1 MEDGGRIGSIRA
13 IAKTTEL
20 TVNLPLTLLQEEA
33 KLLFA
38 IKLYEVGKVT
48 LRRAAKLAGCSKR
61 AFMKV
66 FGRDQVPAFNY
77 SAEELREETS
87 V

>member
-1 MEDGGRIGSIRA
+1 MT
-13 IAKTTEL
+13 KTTEL
-20 TVNLPLTLLQEEA
+20 TVNLPITLSQEEA

-38 IKLYEVGKVT
+38 VKLYEMGK
-48 LRRAAKLAGCSKR
+48 LSLGQAAKLAGFSKR
-61 AFMKV
+61 AFMEV
-66 FGRDQVPAFNY
+66 PGRYEVPVFNY